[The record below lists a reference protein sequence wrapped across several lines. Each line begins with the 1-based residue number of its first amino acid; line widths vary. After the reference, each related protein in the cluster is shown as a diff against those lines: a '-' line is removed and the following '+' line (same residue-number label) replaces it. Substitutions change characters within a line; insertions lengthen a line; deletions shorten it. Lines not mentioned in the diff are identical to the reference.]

1 MDPETTPAPRRR
13 RDVAPIFLPAT
24 DDRSATDD
32 EKDRKHAAPRG
43 VLAKLNYHVTPLLF
57 VVLVMLSLRSSVA
70 DWNEVPTGSMLPNIV
85 EGDRIFVNKLAY
97 DLKVPFTTWHLA
109 HWGDPNRGDVV
120 VFFSPEDG
128 IRMVKRVVG
137 VPGDVVEVRGNRI
150 ILNGASAT
158 YGPPDPKIVNMI
170 PAWQRPAFTL
180 DAEQINGGP
189 PHSVMG
195 MTAAAMANPKFGPVT
210 VPPGKYFLLGD
221 NRGNSRDSRYWG
233 FADRDQIVG
242 RAVGV
247 AISIDP
253 NQTLSPRWERFFTPL
268 P

>member
-1 MDPETTPAPRRR
+1 MESETKATSRPAATGAATAATARSKPERNRGEGRDEMAPPSG
-13 RDVAPIFLPAT
+13 AW
-24 DDRSATDD
+24 
-32 EKDRKHAAPRG
+32 
-43 VLAKLNYHVTPLLF
+43 AKFNYHVRPLLF
-57 VVLVMLSLRSSVA
+57 VVLVMLSLQSSVA
-70 DWNEVPTGSMLPNIV
+70 DWNEVPTGSMRPNIL

-109 HWGDPNRGDVV
+109 EWGDPQRGDVV
-120 VFFSPEDG
+120 VFFSPKDG
-128 IRMVKRVVG
+128 IRLVKRVVG
-137 VPGDVVEVRGNRI
+137 VPGDVVELRGNRI
-150 ILNGASAT
+150 ILNGAPAA

-180 DAEQINGGP
+180 DAERINGGP
-189 PHSVMG
+189 PHPVMG
-195 MTAAAMANPKFGPVT
+195 MTAAALAGTSFGPVK

-221 NRGNSRDSRYWG
+221 NRDNSSDSRVWG

-247 AISIDP
+247 AASMDP
-253 NQTLSPRWERFFTPL
+253 KQTLSPRWERFFTPL